1 MRYSASE
8 KFEIIELV
16 EQSSLSIRRTLA
28 PIGIPRSTFYD
39 WYSRYQEGGIEAL
52 VDGKPR
58 PRRIWNKIPDKIETA
73 IVNLALEEPDLS
85 PRELAVNF
93 TDTQGSFVSE
103 ATVYRLLKDH
113 GLITS
118 PAFILMKAADR
129 FANPTTAPNQLWQTD
144 FTYLKVIGWG
154 WFYLSTVLDDFSRY
168 ILAWKLCTTMSATD
182 VSDTLQVA
190 LRGSGLNQVITVHP
204 TCRASLASGSRTTA
218 SDISAAGLTTR

>member
-16 EQSSLSIRRTLA
+16 EQSSLSMRRTLA

-58 PRRIWNKIPDKIETA
+58 PRRSWNKIPDEIETA

-93 TDTQGSFVSE
+93 TDTKGSFVSE
-103 ATVYRLLKDH
+103 HRLSALEPIPGGRDRSR
-113 GLITS
+113 TS
-118 PAFILMKAADR
+118 I
-129 FANPTTAPNQLWQTD
+129 
-144 FTYLKVIGWG
+144 
-154 WFYLSTVLDDFSRY
+154 
-168 ILAWKLCTTMSATD
+168 
-182 VSDTLQVA
+182 
-190 LRGSGLNQVITVHP
+190 
-204 TCRASLASGSRTTA
+204 SGSRLEPVSGGLRATTVPPV
-218 SDISAAGLTTR
+218 R

>member
-52 VDGKPR
+52 GDGKPR

-73 IVNLALEEPDLS
+73 IINLALEESDLS

-93 TDTQGSFVSE
+93 SENTGSFVS
-103 ATVYRLLKDH
+103 H
-113 GLITS
+113 
-118 PAFILMKAADR
+118 
-129 FANPTTAPNQLWQTD
+129 
-144 FTYLKVIGWG
+144 
-154 WFYLSTVLDDFSRY
+154 
-168 ILAWKLCTTMSATD
+168 
-182 VSDTLQVA
+182 A
-190 LRGSGLNQVITVHP
+190 LGY
-204 TCRASLASGSRTTA
+204 
-218 SDISAAGLTTR
+218 

>member
-52 VDGKPR
+52 EDGKPR

-85 PRELAVNF
+85 PRELAARALGI
-93 TDTQGSFVSE
+93 D
-103 ATVYRLLKDH
+103 AH
-113 GLITS
+113 
-118 PAFILMKAADR
+118 
-129 FANPTTAPNQLWQTD
+129 TAIRPQRHQT
-144 FTYLKVIGWG
+144 
-154 WFYLSTVLDDFSRY
+154 
-168 ILAWKLCTTMSATD
+168 
-182 VSDTLQVA
+182 
-190 LRGSGLNQVITVHP
+190 TVHAHRR
-204 TCRASLASGSRTTA
+204 RAP
-218 SDISAAGLTTR
+218 AGARNVAP

>member
-52 VDGKPR
+52 EDGKPR
-58 PRRIWNKIPDKIETA
+58 PQRVWNKIPDAIGTA

-93 TDTQGSFVSE
+93 TEGQLCVRGH
-103 ATVYRLLKDH
+103 RLSALEGPWPDH
-113 GLITS
+113 QPGLHPDEGGRS
-118 PAFILMKAADR
+118 
-129 FANPTTAPNQLWQTD
+129 
-144 FTYLKVIGWG
+144 
-154 WFYLSTVLDDFSRY
+154 
-168 ILAWKLCTTMSATD
+168 
-182 VSDTLQVA
+182 
-190 LRGSGLNQVITVHP
+190 LR
-204 TCRASLASGSRTTA
+204 
-218 SDISAAGLTTR
+218 